1 MAVITQIY
9 LVDKQFTVAVTGP
22 QIQFS
27 KKNKEQCIHAARLL
41 LEAQKSYQEF
51 KPTFAAEANPD
62 ITDGEVMSL
71 IKKVAATREALATT
85 SQKTGLLINCAINKL

>member
-9 LVDKQFTVAVTGP
+9 LVDKQFTVEVTGP
-22 QIQFS
+22 EIQFS
-27 KKNKEQCIHAARLL
+27 KENKQQCINAARLL
-41 LEAQKSYQEF
+41 QEAHKSYKSF

-71 IKKVAATREALATT
+71 IKRVAATREALAMT
-85 SQKTGLLINCAINKL
+85 SQKTGLKINCAATKL